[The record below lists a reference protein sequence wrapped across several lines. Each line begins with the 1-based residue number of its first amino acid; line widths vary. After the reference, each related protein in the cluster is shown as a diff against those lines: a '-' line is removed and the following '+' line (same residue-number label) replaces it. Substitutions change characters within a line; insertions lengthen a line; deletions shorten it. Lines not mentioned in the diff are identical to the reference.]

1 MSRTL
6 SEIFNRYTPN
16 SAEFAEI
23 LQSADPDSV
32 SLRVDKPNRMIEVEA
47 SFPHYVPKKILYR
60 LEEELRSAY
69 ELNAV
74 WIRPVYS
81 GIPFGTDKVSDLLT
95 ETNRRGIVANGFFN
109 RCEYRLCDG
118 VLSIEIPFSD
128 SGVSLIY
135 DAKTPAL
142 MEELIKKEYG
152 ADVKVEIRCM
162 KEDDVLRYQAD
173 FYNSTRSLSQEALE
187 AEKQYLQMQQ
197 QEAQY
202 QSDRSYHQGAAVSAE
217 VEEML
222 PRAASIYEGE
232 CIPQMDG
239 SLVTIGHKTFDLSG
253 AEYVFGDPFEIQ
265 PIPIASIQKAQKN
278 VVIVGEI
285 FGFTREESRSGDKFD
300 ISFCIFDGN
309 TSIEHRSFG
318 MEPEAADEI
327 CGLIKD
333 GSMVAMKGYAKRMTR
348 KGQPDTDMT
357 FFYTDIAKISTL
369 TRKDKA
375 PKKRVEL
382 HLHTTMSQMDALIAP
397 DVAVKTAM
405 KWGHPAV
412 AITDHGNVQAFPDAM
427 ITLDKAQKADPEN
440 QFKVLYGI
448 ESYFVNNTSSA
459 IVGRY
464 DRNFRGECVVFDIET
479 TGKSVQN
486 CKITE
491 IGAVKIKN
499 GEILDRFNTFVNPEV
514 PIPEDIVQ
522 LTSITDEMVADAPLV
537 KEALTA
543 FFAFIGNDEKKG
555 KGEPLPL
562 LIAHNANFDIG
573 FIRHFADV
581 SGLPFENPYLDTLA
595 LSRYIHTDLK
605 KHTLDSVANYY
616 KLGDFHHHRA
626 CDDAEILARIYFC
639 MIDTMEKMELRDL
652 SALQREMTEKA
663 DPLKLKPYHQILLVK
678 NQTGLKNLYKL
689 ISMSY
694 LDYYKR
700 NPRIPKTVL
709 EKHREGLIVGSA
721 CESGELIRA
730 ILENR
735 PEAEIEE
742 IVRFYD
748 YLEIQPICN
757 NRFLIDEGS
766 VGDEEGLRNINRRVV
781 ELGERYGKPVCAT
794 CDAHF
799 LNKEDELYRKILKAG
814 QKFEDYDREVGLYF
828 RTTEEMLEEFS
839 YLGEEKA
846 YEVVVTNT
854 NLIADQIEPVR
865 PIPKG
870 NYTPEMEGAEQ
881 ELEEMCW
888 KRAKDMYGDP
898 LPELVSA
905 RLEKELTSIIK
916 NGFAVLYLIAQ
927 RLVSYSEEQG
937 YLVGSRGS
945 VGSSFVATMAGISEV
960 NPLPPHYYCPN
971 PACKHSE
978 FFTDGSVG
986 SGFDLPDKICPK
998 CGTKYNADGHDI
1010 MFETFLGF
1018 YGDKSPD
1025 IDLNFSG
1032 DVQGRVHKYTE
1043 ELFGEGHVFRAG
1055 TLGTLADKTA
1065 YGYVAKFVEQ
1075 KGISLCRAE
1084 MNRLVMNCMGVK
1096 KTTGQHPGG
1105 IIVIPQ
1111 NYDVYD
1117 FTPVQHPADDPNSDI
1132 ITTHFAFSYLHD
1144 TILKLDELGHD
1155 IPTKYKWLETF
1166 TDSSVMDVAMNDR
1179 SVYRLFESTE
1189 PLGITPEDIEGCLI
1203 GTYGLPE
1210 LGTPF
1215 IQQVLLDAKPRNF
1228 ADLLQ
1233 ISGLTHGTNV
1243 WLGNAQDLI
1252 KEGICDISRVIG
1264 TRDGIMLD
1272 LIRYGLENATA
1283 FKIME
1288 AVRKGKGLTPE
1299 WEADMRAHNV
1309 PEWYILSCKKI
1320 KYLFPKAHAAAYVM
1334 SAIRLAWYKVHQPV
1348 AFYCTMFTVAPNGF
1362 DALIVMGGK
1371 PRVVAT
1377 LRDIQKRGKEASPK
1391 EQASVS
1397 VLQLI
1402 NEAMARKIRFLPVD
1416 LQKSHSYVFQPENGA
1431 IRMPFSALPG
1441 LGENAAQN
1449 IIKAREEEPFFS
1461 VEDLQIRAKLSKSV
1475 IDMLRSNGVLDNLS
1489 ETDQLTMR
1497 F

>member
-1 MSRTL
+1 MSKTFT
-6 SEIFNRYTPN
+6 EIFNRYQPDAAT
-16 SAEFAEI
+16 AELLA
-23 LQSADPDSV
+23 SADASGIR
-32 SLRVDKPNRMIEVEA
+32 LRADKEQRIIEAE
-47 SFPHYVPKKILYR
+47 VPFDRVIPKSTLYR
-60 LEEELRSAY
+60 IEEEIRMSYDLR
-69 ELNAV
+69 AV
-74 WIRPVYS
+74 RLCPRYAADLF
-81 GIPFGTDKVSDLLT
+81 GAEQIPDLLM

-109 RCEYRLCDG
+109 HCDYRLSG
-118 VLSIEIPFSD
+118 NTLTVEIPFSA

-135 DAKTPAL
+135 DAETPRL
-142 MEELIKKEYG
+142 MENIVREEFG
-152 ADVKVEIRCM
+152 V
-162 KEDDVLRYQAD
+162 
-173 FYNSTRSLSQEALE
+173 SLSVQIRQAQDFDPDAYAGVLQARQQEMSRRAAAAE
-187 AEKQYLQMQQ
+187 AEYRAMQASASHAG
-197 QEAQY
+197 E
-202 QSDRSYHQGAAVSAE
+202 SYAPSE
-217 VEEML
+217 DEKEIL

-232 CIPQMDG
+232 CRVEQSGGTCKIG
-239 SLVTIGHKTFDLSG
+239 FVTYDIS
-253 AEYVFGDPFEIQ
+253 APEYVLGEPFEIR
-265 PIPIASIQKAQKN
+265 PVPIASLDKPQRN
-278 VVIVGEI
+278 VVIVGEV
-285 FGFTREESRSGDKFD
+285 FGFTKEESRGGDKFD
-300 ISFCIFDGN
+300 ITFDIFDGN
-309 TSIEHRSFG
+309 ASIEHRTFA
-318 MEPEAADEI
+318 MEPEAVDAL
-327 CGLIKD
+327 CGAVQE
-333 GSMVAMKGYAKRMTR
+333 GAVVAMRGYVKKVTR
-348 KGQPDTDMT
+348 KGKTDLDYT
-357 FFYTDIAKISTL
+357 FYYTDIAKISKFK
-369 TRKDKA
+369 RVDKA
-375 PKKRVEL
+375 EKKRVEL
-382 HLHTTMSQMDALIAP
+382 HLHTTMSTMDALIPP
-397 DVAVKTAM
+397 DVAVKTAL
-405 KWGHPAV
+405 KWGMPAV

-427 ITLDKAQKADPEN
+427 LAVEKAAPDGN
-440 QFKVLYGI
+440 FKVLYGI
-448 ESYFVNNTSSA
+448 EAYFVNNTAGA
-459 IVGRY
+459 ITGKY
-464 DRNFRGECVVFDIET
+464 DPSFAAECVVFDIET
-479 TGKSVQN
+479 TGLSVQN

-499 GEILDRFNTFVNPEV
+499 GEILDRFNTFVDPEV
-514 PIPEDIVQ
+514 PIPEDIVR
-522 LTSITDEMVADAPLV
+522 LTGITDEMVAGAPKYDA
-537 KEALTA
+537 ALRD
-543 FFAFIGNDEKKG
+543 FFAFIGND
-555 KGEPLPL
+555 PARDTQPL

-573 FIRHFADV
+573 FIRHFAAL
-581 SGLPFENPYLDTLA
+581 SGLPFENPYLDTVA
-595 LSRYIHTDLK
+595 LSRYINPELK
-605 KHTLDSVANYY
+605 KHTLDAIADAYE
-616 KLGDFHHHRA
+616 LGDFNHHRA
-626 CDDAEILARIYFC
+626 CDDAEMLAMIYFG
-639 MIDTMEKMELRDL
+639 MIERMEKMELRDL
-652 SALQREMTEKA
+652 RALQEEMTEKA

-678 NQTGLKNLYKL
+678 NAAGLKNLYKL

-700 NPRIPKTVL
+700 FPRIPKTVL
-709 EKHREGLIVGSA
+709 EKHREGLIIGSA
-721 CESGELIRA
+721 CEAGELFRA

-735 PEAEIEE
+735 PESEIEE
-742 IVRFYD
+742 IVNFYD

-757 NRFLIDEGS
+757 NRFLVAEGT
-766 VGDEEGLRNINRRVV
+766 VADDEGLRNLNRRIV
-781 ELGERYGKPVCAT
+781 ELGEKYNKPVCAT

-799 LNKEDELYRKILKAG
+799 LNREDELYRKILLAG
-814 QKFEDYDREVGLYF
+814 QKFKDFDRDIGIYF

-854 NLIADQIEPVR
+854 NLIADMIEPVR

-881 ELEEMCW
+881 ELQEMCW
-888 KRAKDMYGDP
+888 ERARSMYGDP

-927 RLVSYSEEQG
+927 RLVHYSEEQG

-971 PACKHSE
+971 PDCRHNE

-986 SGFDLPDKICPK
+986 SGFDLEDKNCPK
-998 CGTKYNADGHDI
+998 CGTKYKADGHDI

-1075 KGISLCRAE
+1075 KGISLPRAE
-1084 MNRLVMNCMGVK
+1084 MNRLVKNCVGVK

-1105 IIVIPQ
+1105 IIVVPQ

-1132 ITTHFAFSYLHD
+1132 VTTHFAFSYLHD

-1155 IPTKYKWLETF
+1155 MPTKYKWLEIF
-1166 TDSSVMDVAMNDR
+1166 TNTSVLDVAMNDR
-1179 SVYRLFESTE
+1179 SVYELFESTA
-1189 PLGITPEDIEGCLI
+1189 PLGIRPEDIEGCTI

-1272 LIRYGLENATA
+1272 MIRYGLDNSMA

-1299 WEADMRAHNV
+1299 WEAAMREHGV

-1334 SAIRLAWYKVHQPV
+1334 SAIRLAWYKVHKPV
-1348 AFYCTMFTVAPNGF
+1348 EFYCTMFTVAPNGF
-1362 DALIVMGGK
+1362 DAQIVMGGK
-1371 PRVVAT
+1371 SRVVAVM
-1377 LRDIQKRGKEASPK
+1377 RDIQKRGKEATPK
-1391 EQASVS
+1391 EQASVT

-1402 NEAMARKIRFLPVD
+1402 NEAMARGVRFLPVD
-1416 LQKSHSYVFQPENGA
+1416 LQKSHSYAFLPENGA
-1431 IRMPFSALPG
+1431 IRMPFSSLPG
-1441 LGENAAQN
+1441 LGESAAQN
-1449 IIKAREEEPFFS
+1449 IISAREEEPFFS
-1461 VEDLQIRAKLSKSV
+1461 VEDLQIRAKISKSV
-1475 IDMLRSNGVLDNLS
+1475 IEMLRQNGVLDNIS
-1489 ETDQLTMR
+1489 ETDQLTMK